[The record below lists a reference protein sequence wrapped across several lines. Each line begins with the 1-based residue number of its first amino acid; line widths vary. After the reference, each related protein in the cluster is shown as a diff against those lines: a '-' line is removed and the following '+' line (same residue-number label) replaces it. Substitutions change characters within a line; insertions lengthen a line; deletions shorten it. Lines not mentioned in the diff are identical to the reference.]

1 MCSRREDSYLI
12 IILFSFMDTFL
23 DLPDILNGVV
33 QSLKVEAY
41 VIEMLS
47 GCVGAALHDFY
58 KTIAVVVTFFICWA
72 PFHAQRL
79 LAIYGERSSS
89 KMIKAYL
96 TLTYISGVLYY
107 LSTTVNPLLYN
118 IMSHKFREAFKNTF
132 RQCFRRHLVVMDPG
146 GGRCYATLSGRSSQ
160 VNSHSNTDSYSKQSS
175 LRYLDAEMARV
186 YDSRRP
192 LVVSFRRKATQASP
206 RRSARISKNEQSAG
220 GELPKVQEP
229 GVNGDLKNDREQK
242 LLDYVS
248 AGRTQNKTTGKEN
261 KTNVQVA

>member
-146 GGRCYATLSGRSSQ
+146 GASRAHSATWTPRWRECTILAGPWSSP
-160 VNSHSNTDSYSKQSS
+160 SDGK
-175 LRYLDAEMARV
+175 
-186 YDSRRP
+186 RR
-192 LVVSFRRKATQASP
+192 RRLLAGQHA
-206 RRSARISKNEQSAG
+206 SARMNRAPEANCRRCKS
-220 GELPKVQEP
+220 QE
-229 GVNGDLKNDREQK
+229 
-242 LLDYVS
+242 
-248 AGRTQNKTTGKEN
+248 
-261 KTNVQVA
+261 